1 MIIIE
6 GSVRI
11 PPGKIEAAR
20 PVMAKMIAAS
30 RAEPGCIDYAYSL
43 DVVDPGLVRVTE
55 RWESREALAA
65 HFRMPHMAEW
75 RAVRPEFEITD
86 RSLRLYEAEPEP
98 L

>member
-11 PPGKIEAAR
+11 PTGKIEAAR

-75 RAVRPEFEITD
+75 RAVWPEFEITD

>member
-1 MIIIE
+1 MIVIE

-11 PPGKIEAAR
+11 PVEKVEAAR

-43 DVVDPGLVRVTE
+43 DVVEPGLVRVTE

-75 RAVRPEFEITD
+75 RTVWPEFGITD